1 MESKK
6 ILIITTM
13 MVVIMLSFSTIV
25 EAVNIGE
32 KLSIYGKLGDVN
44 RDGKIN
50 STDTNMIIQ
59 YSAGNK
65 YLTILQR
72 KRADVNQD
80 NKINSAD
87 SLLIMKYI
95 SNNKPIVKPTKI
107 EISGSTEVEVDK
119 TIQLTAKVKPDNT
132 TDKTVTW
139 TSSNTSR
146 ATVDTNG
153 NVKGIKE
160 GTVRITAKC
169 GDKSS
174 YININVKPKPVIN
187 VTSLTLTGE
196 NQVEVGKTIQL
207 TATVRPNNATDKTVT
222 WSSSNNQIAT
232 VNNGVVKG
240 EKEGTVTITARCN
253 GVSPQTLTITV
264 NKSKVSLKDKT
275 AVKVKEV
282 DAKPANVKVND
293 NKTFWNVLYHG
304 DPTTVNVNMNSN
316 RDYKCSGAIAL
327 YYANKILGM
336 NPSTSLITTT
346 YVNSK
351 NKTETNFPGGGYLY
365 NDRCLTYDNQ
375 INIIYDE
382 ILKGNPVPVKV
393 KNSDGDAIY
402 VLAYAVKINAANNG
416 KVLASDIAVIDTKTG
431 SYGKCL
437 DAYYQFSPD
446 TFVVATRDPNYK
458 PIKQIEGMN
467 LYNADGTIN
476 KTKINELGKY
486 LTNIVNNPDKYPF
499 AVNRFAHKQCTWWA
513 YTRASQFLGKRYP
526 SLKSSGNN
534 GSTWYGTNKKLGYFN
549 YGSTPKPNSIVVW
562 PYTDK
567 GNAAGHVG
575 YVEAV
580 DTVNKKMYVSHAG
593 GGTKW
598 YGVKEM
604 SYNKKIGGY
613 GPTGFIYLDE
623 PLKNF

>member
-13 MVVIMLSFSTIV
+13 MVVIMLSLSTIV

-59 YSAGNK
+59 YSAGSK

-80 NKINSAD
+80 NKINSED
-87 SLLIMKYI
+87 SFLLMKYI
-95 SNNKPIVKPTKI
+95 SNNQPVVKPTRI
-107 EISGSTEVEVDK
+107 EISGTTEVEVDK

-153 NVKGIKE
+153 NVRGIKE

-174 YININVKPKPVIN
+174 YININVKAKPVIN

-222 WSSSNNQIAT
+222 WNSSDTRIAT
-232 VNNGVVKG
+232 VNNNGVVKG

-264 NKSKVSLKDKT
+264 KKSKVSLKDKP

-304 DPTTVNVNMNSN
+304 DDPHPEKVNMNSN
-316 RDYKCSGAIAL
+316 GDYKCSGAIAL

-402 VLAYAVKINAANNG
+402 VLAYAVKIKAANNG

-446 TFVVATRDPNYK
+446 TFVVATRDPNYLSYTYTFGGITYK
-458 PIKQIEGMN
+458 TAVTKAQIDAILKTIQDKKIYQEYGDALDGECARVATYYIYMINGKISNPSRSGAANFGWPTVYAIKYSASDVKSLVDNKILSRLHVRNSKYEHWSTVIGYTGN
-467 LYNADGTIN
+467 GTKFSDYLLLDPYRGTLLKGGTSTSEWLYNGRWEA
-476 KTKINELGKY
+476 K
-486 LTNIVNNPDKYPF
+486 
-499 AVNRFAHKQCTWWA
+499 A
-513 YTRASQFLGKRYP
+513 YK
-526 SLKSSGNN
+526 
-534 GSTWYGTNKKLGYFN
+534 
-549 YGSTPKPNSIVVW
+549 
-562 PYTDK
+562 
-567 GNAAGHVG
+567 
-575 YVEAV
+575 
-580 DTVNKKMYVSHAG
+580 
-593 GGTKW
+593 
-598 YGVKEM
+598 
-604 SYNKKIGGY
+604 
-613 GPTGFIYLDE
+613 
-623 PLKNF
+623 